1 MITYNKYYKM
11 KIAITGKMCYGKTTI
26 ANLIKSMNEDYE
38 IFSFGKKVKEI
49 AKDLFNMQS
58 KDRTLLTSIGTKMRE
73 IDPDVWANYTID
85 QCLQKEYCI
94 IDDLRYQNEL
104 EACLKNDFVII
115 ELTLPLEVQMERIK
129 KVYPENYQDHYNNMC
144 HISEKGGLKINLDDS
159 SKNYLQIDMTQD
171 LEVVRNILVNFFQSY
186 SSETSS

>member
-1 MITYNKYYKM
+1 M
-11 KIAITGKMCYGKTTI
+11 KIAITGKMCYGKTTV
-26 ANLIKSMNEDYE
+26 ANLIKSMIDEYE

-49 AKDLFNMQS
+49 AKDLFNMQT

-73 IDPDVWANYTID
+73 IDPDVWINYTIN

-94 IDDLRYQNEL
+94 IEDLRYQNEL

-129 KVYPENYQDHYNNMC
+129 KVYPENYQDHYNNMY
-144 HISEKGGLKINLDDS
+144 HVSEQGGLKIGLDIS

-171 LEVVRNILVNFFQSY
+171 LEVVRNILVKYFQSLLNPKL
-186 SSETSS
+186 SLDLHPFT

>member
-1 MITYNKYYKM
+1 M

-26 ANLIKSMNEDYE
+26 ANLIKSMISEYE
-38 IFSFGKKVKEI
+38 IFSFGRKVKEI
-49 AKDLFNMQS
+49 AKDLFNMQT

-73 IDPDVWANYTID
+73 IDPDVWANYTIN

-144 HISEKGGLKINLDDS
+144 HISEKGRLNIDLDNS

-171 LEVVRNILVNFFQSY
+171 LEVVRNILVKYFQSLLNPKL
-186 SSETSS
+186 SLDLHPFT